1 MPGCRARWWPVP
13 DAEGGDVVAEDG
25 APTDDEHEDPRG
37 TMVLLLLFLALIV
50 VMWIWAYYSLIVRG

>member
-1 MPGCRARWWPVP
+1 MP

-37 TMVLLLLFLALIV
+37 TMVRLLLFLALIV